1 MTKNID
7 SWIKNRTEH
16 QVKALEKASKYFDNN
31 DAFTINTLEAI
42 YGQESSFGKY
52 DKSEKRGDK
61 GAVGHFQI
69 ERGTAEEYG
78 LKITKENDPRFD
90 VNESSEIAAQY
101 LIRLNSL
108 FNSNRRLGE
117 DKEGNIIS
125 TIFVPDINERKSFI
139 IAAYNG
145 GQGTIAKAQMA
156 AKSDG
161 KDATKWEIVKEY
173 LEEAGATDAK
183 AKEIIEYVEKVLA
196 YEKEFAKK
204 SKANKKLKDKEPSK
218 VSDNNSEDGH
228 WVTLDNGRHVFIED
242 KKVG

>member
-1 MTKNID
+1 MV
-7 SWIKNRTEH
+7 
-16 QVKALEKASKYFDNN
+16 VKE
-31 DAFTINTLEAI
+31 
-42 YGQESSFGKY
+42 
-52 DKSEKRGDK
+52 
-61 GAVGHFQI
+61 
-69 ERGTAEEYG
+69 
-78 LKITKENDPRFD
+78 
-90 VNESSEIAAQY
+90 QY
-101 LIRLNSL
+101 
-108 FNSNRRLGE
+108 
-117 DKEGNIIS
+117 
-125 TIFVPDINERKSFI
+125 T
-139 IAAYNG
+139 
-145 GQGTIAKAQMA
+145 KAQMA

-242 KKVG
+242 KKVS